1 MKQRRPSAAS
11 FKHITARSMIRILI
25 ENRRQSV
32 KISAAGVKPLLFF
45 PAVRPGYRSHDF
57 TISRH
62 HDITTSRYHDLTS
75 HDFTTS
81 RSPTAEQRSHDFTI
95 SRNTV
100 ANAKKRQLSPLSALR
115 TPLSVSLGTAQ
126 HAKRPHAFAPP
137 TSSGICAAVVFGRAN
152 TRPSPPSAGKIP
164 FSASSAR
171 CLSTEITYSCWSL
184 L

>member
-32 KISAAGVKPLLFF
+32 KISAAGVKPFLSI

-62 HDITTSRYHDLTS
+62 HDITTSRYHDLTI
-75 HDFTTS
+75 S
-81 RSPTAEQRSHDFTI
+81 RSHET
-95 SRNTV
+95 
-100 ANAKKRQLSPLSALR
+100 LSQTQKPAIIFALR
-115 TPLSVSLGTAQ
+115 TPLSVSPGTTRKTQ
-126 HAKRPHAFAPP
+126 RAKRNTQNATRKTPSRPHAFAPP

-152 TRPSPPSAGKIP
+152 TRSSPCSVGKIP